1 MNNDKK
7 FHILTAFTV
16 SFFVFVVITLILSCI
31 FPGEIHSLSPHVPW
45 YAWTVIGGTIAYI
58 TALLVFFCVIYS
70 KKKKNKTE
78 NKG

>member
-58 TALLVFFCVIYS
+58 AALLVFFGVIH
-70 KKKKNKTE
+70 KQEEKE
-78 NKG
+78 